1 MGVVLKKNTITIE
14 GVAYSVDD
22 FSASAKQSVD
32 SIRFSDSQISQL
44 ENELAISS
52 TARNGYLKLLNL
64 ELASVG
70 KPNG

>member
-22 FSASAKQSVD
+22 FSVSAKQSVD

-64 ELASVG
+64 ELARVG
-70 KPNG
+70 KANG